1 MSVLVNLINALE
13 DRRQALSEGAMSQA
27 LDPKGYLVAV
37 GRYRALGDVLALLEE
52 ARAATEDDPVTEDAP
67 ETPPKPSKPSKP
79 ALRSAR
85 PRAKH
90 RNWGGR

>member
-1 MSVLVNLINALE
+1 MSVLGKLIDSLAERQYALA
-13 DRRQALSEGAMSQA
+13 QGTMSQA

-37 GRYRALGDVLALLEE
+37 GRYRALGDVIALLEE
-52 ARAATEDDPVTEDAP
+52 ARATTEEDPTTEDTQ
-67 ETPPKPSKPSKP
+67 ETPLVKP

-85 PRAKH
+85 PRAAKH